1 MRPPAVEKL
10 GYYPTDEPV
19 IDILTTYITS
29 ASEKARLFDPC
40 AGEGIAAA
48 KLGRALNCATW
59 GVELSPAR
67 AAKAGQVMDR
77 VFQAPWQ
84 ACFLSNES
92 ISMLFLNP
100 PYESSEDHKRVEL
113 EFLSSTTTKL
123 VRGGLLI
130 YIVPQHILGLVQVA
144 RILAGQYECL
154 TVGRFPDGLFEKFKQ
169 LVVLG
174 YRRKSYTIPTEAEI
188 EAIQAWAKVELDPLA
203 PLSKPIYHLIPSPER
218 GLDGRPVI
226 FKRTDWEA
234 EDVVEATTTC
244 GFQRT
249 KEWLDLIQPD
259 HNRAELTQPVMP
271 LKKGHVA
278 MLMASGMMGTVRL
291 TDDEGRPMLIKGR
304 VVKKVEKVGEEGIGE
319 EVTETYRDRFVTTVA
334 VLKQDKIEVIQD
346 IQGLVPFM
354 KAYGEKIAAHVMK
367 TYRPLYNFD
376 STSQEIQVLDRLG
389 QERKPLPG
397 QDRPGLLPTQRHAA
411 AALARCI
418 RKHGVANCQAEMGS
432 GKTTVAS
439 AVVDLLNAY
448 PALIICPPHLVPKW
462 IREVEEVIPGVH
474 AREIRRIGRNA
485 EDPGDINDV
494 RAFLE
499 DYDAGRIG
507 KKAVAVVANT
517 AAKFG
522 AGWKPAAMRKRTV
535 DPLTG
540 QHIWA
545 YACPT
550 CGTVIDTEEN
560 GVIVPVTDLEQLA
573 KKRHF
578 CRAMV
583 SGWQLNPDGT
593 RKLDADGN
601 SIWGT
606 RLCKTPLFA
615 FTATRRES
623 IANYIAKHQNG
634 AFEVLV
640 ADECLVKDTLI
651 ETKVGPKAIQDIRVG
666 DEVLSYNHESNA
678 LEYKKVLHTMKNPA
692 PNNLVRT
699 AGIVCTANH
708 PIFTEEDHYVEAQAL
723 RGKTLR
729 LLRKDLYDLPQRQGY
744 GSLLLSILRIIRSIT
759 RVKEEV
765 RRCTSETD
773 GRKNLPA
780 VWESILSSTNGSVI
794 CEPKVLLT
802 QMQCGS
808 SLQEHR
814 FGARVRCKNAQLWKW
829 LEWEEATRGGGADG
843 QAQSNA
849 RSGKHRKSKESEHR
863 KNIPSPRRQWND
875 HQTAGEVSPGT
886 WAARISTGIRHIHQQ
901 CQGIFSLIADS
912 LQSGSGYSGGE
923 SGNRSRWSLAQEEEM
938 EIPRPTEDSR
948 FESLR
953 VDRVEILERGNRSG
967 FEQVCPDGYVYN
979 LEVEANNNYF
989 ANGILVHNC
998 HQFKG
1003 KSSDRGLAFHQ
1014 LVTACKSTLTLTGT
1028 FFGGKS
1034 TSIFW
1039 LLHRL
1044 NAGVRRD
1051 FAFNE
1056 ELRWARLY
1064 GVLETKRKRR
1074 RDDADEDGVFTGNR
1088 RYRNNAKE
1096 QPGISPAII
1105 NRLLD
1110 TTIFL
1115 SLKDLGLALPAY
1127 NEEVTTLEMLEEQ
1140 SSQYQQME
1148 STLKSMALQSNRYL
1162 STWLQWSLARPN
1174 SAFREET
1181 IMIDEAKDEKGKVV
1195 RKVPLM
1201 VLPPVVNGNPK
1212 WLPKEGWLA
1221 DFCRNEKRQGRKVL
1235 VYVRQT
1241 GTRDIVRREVV

>member
-19 IDILTTYITS
+19 IDILNTYI
-29 ASEKARLFDPC
+29 APAPEKARLFDPC
-40 AGEGIAAA
+40 AGEGIAAS
-48 KLGRALNCATW
+48 KLGKALNCATW

-67 AAKAGQVMDR
+67 AAKAGQVLDR

-92 ISMLFLNP
+92 ISLLFLNP
-100 PYESSEDHKRVEL
+100 PYESDEDHKRVEL
-113 EFLSSTTTKL
+113 DFLSSTTSKL

-169 LVVLG
+169 VVVLG
-174 YRRKSYTIPTEAEI
+174 YRRKSYIIPTEAEI
-188 EAIQAWAKVELDPLA
+188 EAVQAWAKMELEPLT
-203 PLSKPIYHLIPSPER
+203 PLDEPVYHLIPAPER
-218 GLDGRPVI
+218 GLDGRLVI

-234 EDVVEATTTC
+234 EDVVEATRAC

-259 HNRAELTQPVMP
+259 HNQAELTQPVMP

-291 TDDEGRPMLIKGR
+291 IDDEGRPMLIKGR
-304 VVKKVEKVGEEGIGE
+304 VVKKVEKVGEEGKGE
-319 EVTETYRDRFVTTVA
+319 EITETYRDRFVTTVA

-354 KAYGEKIAAHVMK
+354 KAYGEKIAAHVMN

-376 STSQEIQVLDRLG
+376 PTPHEIQVLDRLG
-389 QERKPLPG
+389 QDRKPLPG
-397 QDRPGLLPTQRHAA
+397 QDRPGLLSTQRHAA

-432 GKTTVAS
+432 GKSSIS
-439 AVVDLLNAY
+439 AAVIDLLNAY

-499 DYDAGRIG
+499 DYDAGRVG

-522 AGWKPAAMRKRTV
+522 AGWKPAAMRKRTT

-540 QHIWA
+540 QRIWA

-550 CGTVIDTEEN
+550 CGTVIETEEN

-578 CRAMV
+578 CRAMIP
-583 SGWQLNPDGT
+583 GWQLNPDGT

-601 SIWGT
+601 PIWGA
-606 RLCKTPLFA
+606 RLCNTPLFA

-623 IANYIAKHQNG
+623 IAEYIAK
-634 AFEVLV
+634 
-640 ADECLVKDTLI
+640 
-651 ETKVGPKAIQDIRVG
+651 KA
-666 DEVLSYNHESNA
+666 S
-678 LEYKKVLHTMKNPA
+678 
-692 PNNLVRT
+692 
-699 AGIVCTANH
+699 
-708 PIFTEEDHYVEAQAL
+708 
-723 RGKTLR
+723 
-729 LLRKDLYDLPQRQGY
+729 
-744 GSLLLSILRIIRSIT
+744 
-759 RVKEEV
+759 
-765 RRCTSETD
+765 
-773 GRKNLPA
+773 GRF
-780 VWESILSSTNGSVI
+780 
-794 CEPKVLLT
+794 
-802 QMQCGS
+802 
-808 SLQEHR
+808 R
-814 FGARVRCKNAQLWKW
+814 
-829 LEWEEATRGGGADG
+829 
-843 QAQSNA
+843 
-849 RSGKHRKSKESEHR
+849 
-863 KNIPSPRRQWND
+863 
-875 HQTAGEVSPGT
+875 
-886 WAARISTGIRHIHQQ
+886 
-901 CQGIFSLIADS
+901 
-912 LQSGSGYSGGE
+912 
-923 SGNRSRWSLAQEEEM
+923 
-938 EIPRPTEDSR
+938 
-948 FESLR
+948 
-953 VDRVEILERGNRSG
+953 
-967 FEQVCPDGYVYN
+967 
-979 LEVEANNNYF
+979 
-989 ANGILVHNC
+989 ILVSDEL

-1003 KSSDRGLAFHQ
+1003 KSSDRGVAFHQ

-1096 QPGISPAII
+1096 QPGISPAVI

-1127 NEEVTTLEMLEEQ
+1127 NEEVITLEMLDEQ

-1181 IMIDEAKDEKGKVV
+1181 VMIDEAKDDKGKVV

-1241 GTRDIVRREVV
+1241 GTRDIQDRVVEPLKEAGLRVAILSSGVNPRRREEWIANRALHTDVLVCNPKLVETGLDLVQFATVVFFEQEYSLYCLWQAVRRVWRLGQTKPVKALFSVYEGTMEARALALMGRKMRAAQTLYGDEVGGAIVPQEDGDLLTELAREVLSDADLPDLQAMFADDMLVSHNPMGSLTLASAVIIPETKVITWADWVSGKIVLNHKEKKKEVIPEGQMGLGI